1 MCLMYIRD
9 NMKKIKIG
17 KVVNAAGMKG
27 EIKIV
32 SYSDDPERFDK
43 LGKLYLGDV
52 PREIEG
58 VRYKGATPIV
68 KLAGIDD
75 RDDSEEAVGKDVFM
89 DEEDLDE
96 LPDGVHYVRDIKGS
110 EVVTAD
116 GETVGK
122 LKDVTNTSGQD
133 LFQVETPDGREILIP
148 GVPEFILDIN
158 AEEKRITVKL
168 IEGLMEL

>member
-1 MCLMYIRD
+1 MG
-9 NMKKIKIG
+9 KIKIG
-17 KVVNAAGMKG
+17 KVVNAVGMKG

-43 LGKLYLGDV
+43 LEKVYLGEA
-52 PREIEG
+52 PCEIEG

-68 KLAGIDD
+68 KLAGTED
-75 RDDSEEAVGKDVFM
+75 RNASEEAVGKEVFM

-96 LPDGVHYVRDIKGS
+96 LPEGVHYVRDIKGS

-133 LFQVETPDGREILIP
+133 LFQVETPEGKVILIP
-148 GVPEFILDIN
+148 GVPEFILDID

-168 IEGLMEL
+168 IDGLTEL